1 MADYNSNTVEIGV
14 GALFPIQLSKNDA
27 GQQGWYPADGD
38 PALIENNLRS
48 LIEYTIGQRFRQEDF
63 GTRLWEC
70 IEESNTQALTFMARE
85 FLVEAIRK
93 YESRIQLRRVTTTQY
108 NQYLYIVME
117 YWLVGLGQGGSM
129 ILKYNRSTNTL
140 TT

>member
-1 MADYNSNTVEIGV
+1 MAKYNIPEIGSGV
-14 GALFPIQLSKNDA
+14 LFPITLTDTSQGK
-27 GQQGWYPADGD
+27 GWYPVEGD

-48 LIEYTIGQRFRQEDF
+48 LIEYLIGQRIRQEDF
-63 GTRLWEC
+63 GTRLQEC
-70 IEESNTQALTFMARE
+70 LEEPNTQALNYMVRE

-93 YESRIQLRRVTTTQY
+93 YETRLKIKKVTTTRY

-117 YWLVGLGQGGSM
+117 YRIVGFTLDSSM
-129 ILKYNRSTNTL
+129 TLKYDHTSNSL